1 MAKKKNDRAD
11 QDSPW
16 KRILRLYFREAIE
29 FLFSHIS
36 DQIDWTRPVEFLDK
50 DFIDSLGSSSR
61 TRNYL
66 SGTDVYLCNSDFRL
80 FPSSS
85 D

>member
-16 KRILRLYFREAIE
+16 MRILRLYFREAIE
-29 FLFSHIS
+29 FLFSRIS
-36 DQIDWTRPVEFLDK
+36 DQIDWTCPVEFLDK

-66 SGTDVYLCNSDFRL
+66 SGTDVYLWAPRTIT
-80 FPSSS
+80 
-85 D
+85 